1 MGGRERNA
9 CIKDKEG
16 LALTTRLCFGYAS
29 PVDTAMVRRGP
40 EKPESIGAKAA
51 NAAFFVSKEHLR
63 KIAHMLVSF
72 MGEAC
77 GTASAGLFPIERFSH
92 PASPRPPA

>member
-29 PVDTAMVRRGP
+29 RVDTAMVRRG
-40 EKPESIGAKAA
+40 IGVPITTRRAMTSRRPLV
-51 NAAFFVSKEHLR
+51 AAFFVVLEK
-63 KIAHMLVSF
+63 
-72 MGEAC
+72 
-77 GTASAGLFPIERFSH
+77 GLPIQ
-92 PASPRPPA
+92 